1 MDKPVLPNLTKTC
14 VNCGQQKPLS
24 AFLEMSSTHGA
35 SYGNVCAACRKT
47 VQERRKKTEAEG
59 STTSETGH
67 KIDSKTKIHEAADK
81 REKFHQTQE
90 EYYKE
95 RDLKDEVSDKV
106 TEKKQI
112 TAHKEKKHRE
122 DFLHKPVKV
131 DDKKSAAA
139 IAAGKAH
146 SAEIISRTAQ
156 QQEAVAQQAHGVKE
170 ENKKTQHDFSIPHQ
184 GQQVAGQI
192 RFQGQ
197 IFQQF
202 RQWLGN
208 SAPIVSN
215 VNVTMKEAAPKQAGA
230 ITQSAN
236 QIQDTVVAH
245 DKGEVKKTAINK
257 NPAIDFIEE
266 NFRPGSKR

>member
-1 MDKPVLPNLTKTC
+1 MNKPVLPNLTKTC

-24 AFLEMSSTHGA
+24 AFLEMSSSHGA

-47 VQERRKKTEAEG
+47 VQERRKKTDAEG

-67 KIDSKTKIHEAADK
+67 KIDSKTKIHEAVGK
-81 REKFHQTQE
+81 REKFQQTE
-90 EYYKE
+90 EDYHKE
-95 RDLKDEVSDKV
+95 RDLNEAKSEEII
-106 TEKKQI
+106 EKKQI
-112 TAHKEKKHRE
+112 TEHREKKHRQ
-122 DFLHKPVKV
+122 DFLHKPIKV
-131 DDKKSAAA
+131 DSKKLAAA

-146 SAEIISRTAQ
+146 SAEIITRTAQ
-156 QQEAVAQQAHGVKE
+156 QQEAAAQQTHGAKE
-170 ENKKTQHDFSIPHQ
+170 EQKKTQHDFSVPYQ

-208 SAPIVSN
+208 SAPIVNN
-215 VNVTMKEAAPKQAGA
+215 VNVTIKETATKQTGA
-230 ITQSAN
+230 IAQSAN
-236 QIQDTVVAH
+236 QIQDTAAAH
-245 DKGEVKKTAINK
+245 DKGEVKKDSIRK
-257 NPAIDFIEE
+257 DPATDFIEE